1 MKKIFCQTTVTAL
14 CRALFVFFML
24 AAATVQSQPSKY
36 SGPFMFE
43 NGIRKAKFLTVNFAQ
58 RAFDLAPG
66 TRSAT
71 VNNMNASLPGLKAYL
86 SGL

>member
-1 MKKIFCQTTVTAL
+1 
-14 CRALFVFFML
+14 
-24 AAATVQSQPSKY
+24 
-36 SGPFMFE
+36 MFE